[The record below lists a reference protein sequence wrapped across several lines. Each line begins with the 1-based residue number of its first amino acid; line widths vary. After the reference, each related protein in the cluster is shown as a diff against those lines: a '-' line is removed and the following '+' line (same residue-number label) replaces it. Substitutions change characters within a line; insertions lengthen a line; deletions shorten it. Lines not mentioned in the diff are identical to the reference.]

1 MPRDSYIELVGKTV
15 TVLETL
21 RDSPEGLSLQA
32 LSTRTGL
39 VKSSTHRILQSLKKH
54 GYIEQ
59 PTTGGPY
66 CLGLELL
73 ILARSVNQ
81 GRNLLQLGPR
91 YLVELVEAFG
101 ETAYLAILHKQQ
113 VYFVDVQEAPHDL
126 RLASPFTAKVHFH
139 ATAAGKVIAAFLPHD
154 LQRTILL
161 NLKLEKLTSK
171 TITSRSQL
179 EEEWETIFQRGYAI
193 NNEESFI
200 GGIFLAAPIFDA
212 KHFVCGS
219 ISIGIP
225 KSRYSLKVE
234 KKIVPHLRQS
244 CERLSDALEAMGF
257 VSENEF

>member
-1 MPRDSYIELVGKTV
+1 MPRDSYIELVGKTI

-21 RDSPEGLSLQA
+21 RDSPEGLSLQE
-32 LSTRTGL
+32 LSARTGF

-59 PTTGGPY
+59 PRAGGPY

-101 ETAYLAILHKQQ
+101 ETAFLAILHKLQ
-113 VYFVDVQEAPHDL
+113 VFFVDVQESPQDL

-154 LQRTILL
+154 LQHTILL

-171 TITSRSQL
+171 TIISRSQL
-179 EEEWETIFQRGYAI
+179 EKEWESIRRSGYAI
-193 NNEESFI
+193 NNEESFV
-200 GGIFLAAPIFDA
+200 GGVFLAAPIFDA
-212 KHFVCGS
+212 RHRVCGS

-225 KSRYSLKVE
+225 KSRYSAKLE
-234 KKIVPHLRQS
+234 KKMAPHLRQS
-244 CERLSDALEAMGF
+244 CERLSKTLEATGF
-257 VSENEF
+257 VHENDV